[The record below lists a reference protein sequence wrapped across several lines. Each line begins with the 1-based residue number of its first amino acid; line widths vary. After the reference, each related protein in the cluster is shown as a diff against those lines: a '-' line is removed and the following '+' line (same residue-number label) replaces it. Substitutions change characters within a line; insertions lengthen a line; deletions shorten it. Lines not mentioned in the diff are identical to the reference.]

1 MIDSVESA
9 SNELRTNISSLNSKK
24 EKAIYA
30 QNQSLFDTS
39 STNSLL
45 TKDDWQDPNT
55 ITLEQLTSPIDL
67 RL

>member
-39 STNSLL
+39 STSSLL